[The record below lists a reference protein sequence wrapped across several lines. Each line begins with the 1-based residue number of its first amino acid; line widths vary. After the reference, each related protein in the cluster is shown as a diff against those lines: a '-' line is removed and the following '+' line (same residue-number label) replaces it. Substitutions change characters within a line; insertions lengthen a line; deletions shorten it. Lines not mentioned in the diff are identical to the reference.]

1 MSLAAPAEPSSKKQ
15 LMLNTGDK
23 AKILHGNAE
32 ALLKM

>member
-1 MSLAAPAEPSSKKQ
+1 MNRAVPAEPGSKKQ

-23 AKILHGNAE
+23 AKILHRNAE